1 MTSRPTDTTPSD
13 TSGEATRS
21 VTLIAGTAILAL
33 LVGTLLGWLV
43 FADSTPGDDSAEAG
57 FARDMTEHHAQAV
70 EMSLQ
75 VIHTTDDQDIRTLAT
90 DIASTQGNQMG
101 QMEGWIRTWD
111 LPMAASGERMAW
123 MADVEGYDDHS
134 MAEHDAT
141 GAMMPGMATSAQ
153 MEELRSLE
161 GEAADILY
169 LQLMTTHHIAGID
182 MAQAALDAGV
192 EDEVQRLSAAM
203 VNGQEAEIALMTDM
217 LHARD
222 AQTLEESG
230 EDADH

>member
-1 MTSRPTDTTPSD
+1 M
-13 TSGEATRS
+13 
-21 VTLIAGTAILAL
+21 
-33 LVGTLLGWLV
+33 GWLV

>member
-1 MTSRPTDTTPSD
+1 MTDHTTDPNHTDPN
-13 TSGEATRS
+13 RS
-21 VTLIAGTAILAL
+21 LALIAGTAILAL

-43 FADSTPGDDSAEAG
+43 FARSTPGDDSVAAG
-57 FARDMTEHHAQAV
+57 FARDMSEHHAQAV

-75 VIHTTDDQDIRTLAT
+75 VLHTTDDAEVRTLAT

-111 LPMAASGERMAW
+111 LPMAARGERMAW
-123 MADVEGYDDHS
+123 MADIEGYDHHS
-134 MAEHDAT
+134 MAEHRTT
-141 GAMMPGMATSAQ
+141 GAVMPGMATPAQ

-169 LQLMTTHHIAGID
+169 LQLMTTHHIAGVD

-192 EDEVQRLSAAM
+192 EGEVQRLSAAM
-203 VNGQEAEIALMTDM
+203 VNGQEAEIDLMIGM
-217 LHARD
+217 LHDRD

-230 EDADH
+230 EQADH

>member
-1 MTSRPTDTTPSD
+1 MTDHTTDPNPTEPN
-13 TSGEATRS
+13 RS
-21 VTLIAGTAILAL
+21 LALIAGTAILAL

-43 FADSTPGDDSAEAG
+43 FARPTPADDSVAAG

-75 VIHTTDDQDIRTLAT
+75 ALHTTDDPEVRTLAT

-123 MADVEGYDDHS
+123 MVGIDGHDHES
-134 MAEHDAT
+134 MAAAE
-141 GAMMPGMATSAQ
+141 GAVMPGMATPAQ

-169 LQLMTTHHIAGID
+169 LQLMTTHHIAGVD
-182 MAQAALDAGV
+182 MAQAALDGGV
-192 EDEVQRLSAAM
+192 EGEVRRLSATM
-203 VNGQEAEIALMTDM
+203 VTGQESEIALMTDM
-217 LHARD
+217 LHDRG

-230 EDADH
+230 EHADQ